1 MSHRGHRAQPA
12 PAVFFSQPPWSL
24 AKRPALSQVGAD
36 PDQADKLPAMPEVF
50 ETIASRTPHRALG
63 GRPPAK
69 PAPSKYSLFRLIEI
83 LRLDAT

>member
-1 MSHRGHRAQPA
+1 VCWGVGLVTMSKVGASGPA
-12 PAVFFSQPPWSL
+12 MSL

-36 PDQADKLPAMPEVF
+36 PDQAGKLPAMPEVF
-50 ETIASRTPHRALG
+50 ETVASRTPHRSLA
-63 GRPPAK
+63 GRPPAE